1 LQKTSSKMA
10 QEDRLPALNAL
21 RAFESAA
28 RLLSFTRAAEE
39 LNVTPGAISQ
49 QIRQLEEFAGA
60 PLFRRTGRSVLLT
73 DAGQAALP
81 LLTSAFEMMSEAV
94 HHMRAPAR
102 RDRLMISSA
111 PSFAAKW
118 LAPRLERFQNQN
130 PEAEVWVSADVAIT
144 DFNSSDIDLAL
155 RYGKGIYEGLRSEK
169 IMSES
174 ILPVCSPELLKGPN
188 PLLAPSDLAGHV
200 LLHDESPEND
210 ASRPDW
216 TSWLKARGVTNVDG
230 TRGPRFTQSSL
241 VVEAAAAGR
250 GIALAKFAIASGDLE
265 RGRLV
270 APFADG
276 ASDSDFAYWI
286 VYPKWR
292 TPSKLARTF
301 MAWLKTEAQAGE
313 VIGV

>member
-1 LQKTSSKMA
+1 MSQD
-10 QEDRLPALNAL
+10 ERLPALNAL
-21 RAFESAA
+21 RAFEAAA
-28 RLLSFTRAAEE
+28 RHLSFTRAAEE

-60 PLFRRTGRSVLLT
+60 PLFRRTGRQVLLT

-81 LLTSAFEMMSEAV
+81 LLTNAFELMTEAV
-94 HHMRAPAR
+94 HHMKAPAR

-118 LAPRLERFQNQN
+118 LAHRLDRFQEAH
-130 PEAEVWVSADVAIT
+130 PEAEVWVQADTALT
-144 DFNSSDIDLAL
+144 DFNASEIDFAI
-155 RYGKGIYEGLRSEK
+155 RYGKGVYEGLRSEK
-169 IMSES
+169 IMAES
-174 ILPVCSPELLKGPN
+174 VLPVCSPDLLKGRD
-188 PLLAPSDLAGHV
+188 PLREPADLGRHV

-210 ASRPDW
+210 PSRPDW
-216 TSWLKARGVTNVDG
+216 ASWLASRGVSLPNA
-230 TRGPRFTQSSL
+230 RKGPRFTQSSL

-250 GIALAKFAIASGDLE
+250 GIALAKRTIALGDLE

-276 ASDSDFAYWI
+276 SSDIDFAYWI
-286 VYPKWR
+286 VWPKWR

-301 MAWLKTEAQAGE
+301 MAWLKAEALAEE
-313 VIGV
+313 VSGV

>member
-1 LQKTSSKMA
+1 MA

-21 RAFESAA
+21 RAFEAAA
-28 RLLSFTRAAEE
+28 RHLSFTRAAEE

-60 PLFRRTGRSVLLT
+60 PLFRRTGRQVLLT

-81 LLTSAFEMMSEAV
+81 LLTSAFEMMAEAV

-118 LAPRLERFQNQN
+118 LAPRLERFQEQN
-130 PEAEVWVSADVAIT
+130 PEAEVWVSADIAMT

-155 RYGKGIYEGLRSEK
+155 RHGKGIYEGLRAEK

-174 ILPVCSPELLKGPN
+174 VLPVCSPELLEGPT
-188 PLLAPSDLAGHV
+188 PLRSPHDLAGHT

-210 ASRPDW
+210 PSRPDW
-216 TSWLKARGVTNVDG
+216 NAWLKARGVTID
-230 TRGPRFTQSSL
+230 THRGPRFTQSSL

-250 GIALAKFAIASGDLE
+250 GVALAKFAIASGDLE

-276 ASDSDFAYWI
+276 ASDIDFAYWI

-301 MAWLKTEAQAGE
+301 MAWLKSEAQAGE
-313 VIGV
+313 VTGV

>member
-1 LQKTSSKMA
+1 MA

-21 RAFESAA
+21 RAFEAAA
-28 RLLSFTRAAEE
+28 RHLSFTRAAEE

-60 PLFRRTGRSVLLT
+60 PLFRRTGRQVLLT

-81 LLTSAFEMMSEAV
+81 LLTSAFEMMAEAV

-118 LAPRLERFQNQN
+118 LAPRLERFQQQN
-130 PEAEVWVSADVAIT
+130 PEAEVWISADMAMT

-155 RYGKGIYEGLRSEK
+155 RHGKGQYDGLRTEK

-174 ILPVCSPELLKGPN
+174 VLPVCSPELLKGTH
-188 PLLAPSDLAGHV
+188 PLRTPADLAHYT

-210 ASRPDW
+210 PSRPDW
-216 TSWLKARGVTNVDG
+216 NAWLKARGVTNVDAN
-230 TRGPRFTQSSL
+230 RGPRFTQSSL
-241 VVEAAAAGR
+241 VVEAAASGR
-250 GIALAKFAIASGDLE
+250 GVALAKYAIASGDLQS
-265 RGRLV
+265 GRLV

-276 ASDSDFAYWI
+276 ASDIDFAYWI

-301 MAWLKTEAQAGE
+301 MAWLKAEAQATE
-313 VIGV
+313 VTGV

>member
-1 LQKTSSKMA
+1 MA

-21 RAFESAA
+21 RAFEAAA
-28 RLLSFTRAAEE
+28 RHLSFTRAAEE

-60 PLFRRTGRSVLLT
+60 PLFRRTGRQVLLT

-81 LLTSAFEMMSEAV
+81 LLTNAFEMMAEAV

-118 LAPRLERFQNQN
+118 LAPRLEKFQSQN
-130 PEAEVWVSADVAIT
+130 PEAEVWVAADLAMI
-144 DFNSSDIDLAL
+144 DFNHTDVDLAL
-155 RYGKGIYEGLRSEK
+155 RYGKGTYEGLRSEK

-174 ILPVCSPELLKGPN
+174 VLPVCSPDLMEGPH
-188 PLLAPSDLAGHV
+188 PLRSPADLVHHV

-210 ASRPDW
+210 PSRPDW
-216 TSWLKARGVTNVDG
+216 SAWLKAHGVTTVDG
-230 TRGPRFTQSSL
+230 SRGPRFTQSSL

-250 GIALAKFAIASGDLE
+250 GVALAKHTIAAGDLE
-265 RGRLV
+265 RGRLI

-276 ASDSDFAYWI
+276 ASDLTFAYWI

-301 MAWLKTEAQAGE
+301 MAWVKAEAQASE
-313 VIGV
+313 VTGV